1 MSQKFSM
8 FFKNIAKSKNLCFLL
23 SKNIFI
29 LVFITT
35 QNWLVE
41 KFDKN
46 LIKSFLTQS
55 QNSTDTIWIVQG
67 VCFFTDTVWILGP
80 HGQANK
86 EDSVDKS

>member
-1 MSQKFSM
+1 M
-8 FFKNIAKSKNLCFLL
+8 
-23 SKNIFI
+23 
-29 LVFITT
+29 FITT
-35 QNWLVE
+35 QNRIVQGAWIFSWVHE

-46 LIKSFLTQS
+46 LIKYFLTQS